1 MSETPRRVRV
11 RNAEG
16 VDEDIDAL
24 GVVVDEDRG
33 HVVIELSDGS
43 MHVEHDHFVGF
54 IDELD

>member
-1 MSETPRRVRV
+1 MGETPRRVRV
-11 RNAEG
+11 RTADG

-43 MHVEHDHFVGF
+43 MHVEHDRFVGF
-54 IDELD
+54 IDEL